1 MSPADFYEPFRRRA
15 TVGATPRGSA
25 GRPAGEPV
33 LRGGRAAVRV
43 ARPFRGKRRRTMLS
57 VIRVVDLILELYS
70 YVLLAYVIL
79 SLLIAFG
86 VVNYYNRFV
95 NGLFEVLQKLTEPL
109 LKPIRRL
116 LPDTGALDLSPLILF
131 LLIYLLR
138 SLLAEYG
145 PRLAM

>member
-1 MSPADFYEPFRRRA
+1 
-15 TVGATPRGSA
+15 
-25 GRPAGEPV
+25 
-33 LRGGRAAVRV
+33 
-43 ARPFRGKRRRTMLS
+43 MLS
-57 VIRVVDLILELYS
+57 LIRIIDLILELYS

-131 LLIYLLR
+131 LVIYLLR
-138 SLLAEYG
+138 NLLWEYG
-145 PRLAM
+145 PRLAV